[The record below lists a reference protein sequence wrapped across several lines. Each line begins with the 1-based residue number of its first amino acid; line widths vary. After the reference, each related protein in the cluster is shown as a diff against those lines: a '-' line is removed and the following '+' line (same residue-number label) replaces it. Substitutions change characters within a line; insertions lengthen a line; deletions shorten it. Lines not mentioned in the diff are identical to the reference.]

1 MDPTLPPHTASLPE
15 VSPSSHCTLWAA
27 TAECDAMADLFAAL
41 TPRDDHLDSA
51 HQGPPDDLS
60 IDTMTA
66 ADVDVV
72 AAIRD
77 ERDGSGHSGHAVW
90 ARSAMARRAH
100 APDDFEVIVARAADA
115 AVGYACV
122 WRIAPSE
129 TAPSHAVPDG
139 LYLGGVVVRPSF
151 RRLGIGRA
159 LTAWR
164 MPWIFARS
172 DAAYYFANSINR
184 TSHDLHREFGFREIR
199 RGIWAPG
206 VRFTGG
212 EGVLFRADRPED

>member
-1 MDPTLPPHTASLPE
+1 
-15 VSPSSHCTLWAA
+15 
-27 TAECDAMADLFAAL
+27 MADLFAAYA
-41 TPRDDHLDSA
+41 PRDADAESA
-51 HQGPPDDLS
+51 RPTPPGDLS
-60 IDTMTA
+60 ICTMTA

-77 ERDGSGHSGHAVW
+77 ERDGSGHAGHVVW
-90 ARSAMARRAH
+90 ARSAMARRAR
-100 APDDFEVIVARAADA
+100 APDDFEVVVARVADTT
-115 AVGYACV
+115 VGYACV
-122 WRIAPSE
+122 WRISPSE
-129 TAPSHAVPDG
+129 TAPSSTVPDG
-139 LYLGGVVVRPSF
+139 LYLGGVVVRPPF

-212 EGVLFRADRPED
+212 EGVLFRADRPT